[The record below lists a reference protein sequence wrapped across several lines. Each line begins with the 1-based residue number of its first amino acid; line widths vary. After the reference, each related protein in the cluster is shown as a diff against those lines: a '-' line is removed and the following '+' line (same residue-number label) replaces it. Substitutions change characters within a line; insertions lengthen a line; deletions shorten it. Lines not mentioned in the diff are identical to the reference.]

1 MHPSPGPRGVDLDSG
16 ERPATKEVTMPLLL
30 IPLGILLAVGLYFL
44 WKTVGEASKEK
55 TDHGEGPPGHRM

>member
-1 MHPSPGPRGVDLDSG
+1 
-16 ERPATKEVTMPLLL
+16 MPLLL

-44 WKTVGEASKEK
+44 WKAVGEASKEK